1 MELGIIARDDG
12 PFIGSTK
19 SPLLQVTTCAPC
31 VPLYNIFCCYI
42 HIRVVVVNGGVSE
55 EKISVANDYFG
66 GLLSC
71 MREKRKVELT
81 VDATKSPKW
90 PWS

>member
-12 PFIGSTK
+12 PFRGSTK
-19 SPLLQVTTCAPC
+19 NPLQQVTTCAPC
-31 VPLYNIFCCYI
+31 VSIVQYFLLL
-42 HIRVVVVNGGVSE
+42 HIRVVVVNGGISE

>member
-1 MELGIIARDDG
+1 MKLGIIARDDG
-12 PFIGSTK
+12 PFVGSTK
-19 SPLLQVTTCAPC
+19 SPLQQVTTC
-31 VPLYNIFCCYI
+31 VSIVQYFLLL
-42 HIRVVVVNGGVSE
+42 HIRVVVVNGGISE